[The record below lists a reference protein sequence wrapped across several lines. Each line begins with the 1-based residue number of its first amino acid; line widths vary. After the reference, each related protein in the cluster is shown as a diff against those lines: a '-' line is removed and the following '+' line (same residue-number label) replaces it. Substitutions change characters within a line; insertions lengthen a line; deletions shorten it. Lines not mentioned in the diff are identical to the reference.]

1 MLFLDFIV
9 AKIEK
14 NLELVTLSGILLRK
28 SPDASRTRAQVIF
41 FYEITNVYFNGKTL
55 IVSL

>member
-1 MLFLDFIV
+1 MLFLDFIA

-28 SPDASRTRAQVIF
+28 SQNSGII
-41 FYEITNVYFNGKTL
+41 YGKRFREHL
-55 IVSL
+55 FSVSD

>member
-1 MLFLDFIV
+1 MLVDSIA

-28 SPDASRTRAQVIF
+28 SPDASRTRAVK
-41 FYEITNVYFNGKTL
+41 EFN
-55 IVSL
+55 